1 MKPHN
6 IFKDKPEEKGPLGI
20 HRSRSDDNIKVGLR
34 EAGCERCG
42 LEAAHSTHVQQS
54 KSVGTYTKLQPHTV
68 AM

>member
-20 HRSRSDDNIKVGLR
+20 YRSRRDDIKVGLR
-34 EAGCERCG
+34 EAECERCG

-54 KSVGTYTKLQPHTV
+54 KSVCTYTKLQPHTV